1 MARRY
6 VSLSQYKNIVKDVR
20 KANQRIR
27 RIQSKYGDNAW
38 AVSNLTAK
46 LNTNVIKA
54 INPYSGEIRIN
65 KRMSDA
71 QLNAIRSATNEFLQ
85 SKTSKLTGIKQAKAN
100 MIDSLKSSLSIE
112 DENFYLTDKEAQ
124 ALYKVVE
131 DRNLRDTAEYIGA
144 SKLWDLMIDAKR
156 KNATEDQW
164 YEMLL
169 NYNAFGKDLDAKN
182 DLKRIFDLYIKQ

>member
-6 VSLSQYKNIVKDVR
+6 VSLSQYKSIVKDVR

-38 AVSNLTAK
+38 AVSNLTSK

-85 SKTSKLTGIKQAKAN
+85 SKTSKLTGIRQAKAN